1 MAAWSTPPS
10 PPRCRWCA
18 TRTTADS
25 TLCSHM
31 SLQLS
36 SCRWRCNRYIVNVQ
50 ADGEEEEEEEEEED
64 QEEEE
69 EEEEEQ
75 GSGIGG
81 DS

>member
-1 MAAWSTPPS
+1 
-10 PPRCRWCA
+10 
-18 TRTTADS
+18 
-25 TLCSHM
+25 M

-50 ADGEEEEEEEEEED
+50 ADGEEEEEEEEE
-64 QEEEE
+64 
-69 EEEEEQ
+69 Q